1 YTTRGAPIAVSKAE
15 EMHLILAEAAMAA
28 NDYAAAAAHV
38 ADAIRL
44 AGTRPTASFV
54 DNDERANGDL
64 TQRPNTS
71 DILVAAEPGAPLRP
85 GLVRTRPGT
94 VIVPTVSGSS
104 LDADSVEAL
113 AAPLEVRHAFW
124 LTRQEILFLEGRRVS
139 DLGIRLPVIQ
149 RETDT
154 NAAIAE
160 GDPETQIVLPDYIP
174 RGMDNFDPRDPYA
187 DGTDEVTVDFDM
199 NRILAEEGVSAFGPL
214 P

>member
-1 YTTRGAPIAVSKAE
+1 HRALGNPAEAETHALAALGMGASFTVFQEYAAGEIENPFSTETRQYQPLPRLDFLDPKYTTRGAPIAVSKAE

-85 GLVRTRPGT
+85 GLVRTR
-94 VIVPTVSGSS
+94 
-104 LDADSVEAL
+104 
-113 AAPLEVRHAFW
+113 
-124 LTRQEILFLEGRRVS
+124 
-139 DLGIRLPVIQ
+139 
-149 RETDT
+149 
-154 NAAIAE
+154 
-160 GDPETQIVLPDYIP
+160 
-174 RGMDNFDPRDPYA
+174 
-187 DGTDEVTVDFDM
+187 
-199 NRILAEEGVSAFGPL
+199 
-214 P
+214 